1 MYKLTALLNL
11 ASNTAYLSGNNNCV
25 GTFSLNEM
33 YNITKDTSGLSP
45 TSAYVLWANSLNSIA
60 DFEFCVFYSE
70 SEAEVLER
78 AMRYAKK
85 MGSTSIDIGRVT
97 VAVERE

>member
-25 GTFSLNEM
+25 GTLSHNEM
-33 YNITKDTSGLSP
+33 YNIAKRTDGLSP
-45 TSAYVLWANSLNSIA
+45 TSPYVLWANSLNSIA

-70 SEAEVLER
+70 SKKEVLDS
-78 AMRYAKK
+78 AKQYAQQR
-85 MGSTSIDIGRVT
+85 GCTSIAMGRVT
-97 VAVERE
+97 LAVERE